1 MIKEFKI
8 NSSSDVL
15 HLQQCTSGVPGDDL
29 LSMISLLDKCSCQ
42 YCLIVD
48 VVESSSYIKHK
59 HKLHEISELLKQLTR
74 REMEVLSLAIKGM
87 HNKSISKTLSISV
100 ETVKSH
106 RKKIVSKVGLHRIND
121 LLNILYD
128 IFISKIF
135 QQELNP
141 SNSSVG
147 FKSVNDDSNLLF
159 KPLKPRKL
167 SLIKD

>member
-8 NSSSDVL
+8 NSSADVL
-15 HLQQCTSGVPGDDL
+15 HSQGCTSGAPGEDL
-29 LSMISLLDKCSCQ
+29 HSMISFLDKCSCQ
-42 YCLIVD
+42 YCVIID
-48 VVESSSYIKHK
+48 VVESSSYMRHK

-74 REMEVLSLAIKGM
+74 RETEVLSLAIKGM
-87 HNKSISKTLSISV
+87 HNKSISKALSISV

-128 IFISKIF
+128 IFISDIF
-135 QQELNP
+135 QQELSP
-141 SNSSVG
+141 SNLSVVLKSLDDDNKILFTPVKSS
-147 FKSVNDDSNLLF
+147 
-159 KPLKPRKL
+159 KL